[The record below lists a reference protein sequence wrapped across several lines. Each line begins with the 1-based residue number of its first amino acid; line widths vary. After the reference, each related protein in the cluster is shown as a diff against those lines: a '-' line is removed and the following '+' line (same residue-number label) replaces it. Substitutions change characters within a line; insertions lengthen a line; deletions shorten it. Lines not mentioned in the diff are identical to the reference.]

1 MNSNSNYDN
10 RLNPSHGHMGGMMG
24 NMPPGD
30 SNKGRGSFNQGPMQK
45 RDGMGNS
52 GPGNMRMTPN
62 KTNPNFMKENMDS
75 GGMMKGNMGP
85 GGMNMNSGNFG
96 NMNPRNFGGMNNM
109 PFSGPDQRE
118 MFPKQGPGPMNNPP
132 RFQGNQ
138 GKSIVLKSL
147 IFCDILFL

>member
-1 MNSNSNYDN
+1 MNSNNGFDN
-10 RLNPSHGHMGGMMG
+10 RLNTGNGPGGGMMG

-30 SNKGRGSFNQGPMQK
+30 FNKGRGPFNQGPMQQ
-45 RDGMGNS
+45 RDGGGNA
-52 GPGNMRMTPN
+52 GPGNMRMTPK
-62 KTNPNFMKENMDS
+62 KTNPNFMKENMEAG
-75 GGMMKGNMGP
+75 GGMQGNMGNMGP

-109 PFSGPDQRE
+109 PFSGPDQRD

-138 GKSIVLKSL
+138 G
-147 IFCDILFL
+147 